1 MARKAGGLA
10 AIMAGQPIVRQ
21 RRSVASVIKT
31 VLLGDIMGTRTEKD
45 LGTIAVLRSSGLHIG
60 LVIACMVYIYMG
72 AIIFMYLEHPH
83 EAEIRDKTS
92 SRFHE
97 LQQRFLKDVEEIRES
112 EDIDESR
119 FNSTIDLLLNNYLQD
134 LFKFFD
140 NPIQL
145 KTDTSTCFV
154 ELSQHPLRL
163 ADAIC
168 YQNNVTS
175 KANGV
180 AADRQPSL
188 PYPHSSFR
196 IAFSRVAVDILSEIV

>member
-31 VLLGDIMGTRTEKD
+31 
-45 LGTIAVLRSSGLHIG
+45 VLRSSGLHIG

-140 NPIQL
+140 NPG
-145 KTDTSTCFV
+145 
-154 ELSQHPLRL
+154 LSVLR
-163 ADAIC
+163 
-168 YQNNVTS
+168 
-175 KANGV
+175 
-180 AADRQPSL
+180 AAYHGIDVIWKL
-188 PYPHSSFR
+188 
-196 IAFSRVAVDILSEIV
+196 